1 MRLLNTDWTLLGYS
15 IIGKWCFFEMPF
27 HQNKFFGFVFLVFGS
42 DDTVILL
49 SCHNSQRTLRLGW
62 IGKCDMQSW
71 SRGDPSMETEGK
83 TPHSKMSGTELLI
96 PQRPPGLNRPLV
108 SPFSTA
114 APASCS
120 DLGLAAVCGL
130 FSVNPT
136 SSRPESPRALHLNPT
151 PLMVATGRA
160 VWATSFVSG
169 TVVTAPR
176 ESPPCL
182 VWSFLPLNAH
192 LPERSPQTVTCCL
205 LHLSSLASSVLPRRG
220 PLLDQAKWH
229 ENSLPLPPA
238 AHYPIAWFSFLQ
250 NSHEFLI

>member
-15 IIGKWCFFEMPF
+15 IIGKWCFFEMLF
-27 HQNKFFGFVFLVFGS
+27 RQNKFFGFVFLVFAS

-96 PQRPPGLNRPLV
+96 PQRPPGLSRPLV

-151 PLMVATGRA
+151 PS
-160 VWATSFVSG
+160 W
-169 TVVTAPR
+169 
-176 ESPPCL
+176 
-182 VWSFLPLNAH
+182 W
-192 LPERSPQTVTCCL
+192 PQEGLCEP
-205 LHLSSLASSVLPRRG
+205 HLSSLGQSWLLQGVPTLPRMVLSPPKR
-220 PLLDQAKWH
+220 PSTWTLSPDCH
-229 ENSLPLPPA
+229 TLPPA
-238 AHYPIAWFSFLQ
+238 SLISRLKCTSLKRPPPGPGKVTR
-250 NSHEFLI
+250 EFPPPPPRRSLPHCLV